1 MIIKN
6 ARVLNDSFVFE
17 KKDLFIR
24 NDRFVSDKECDSSK
38 LIDAKSLTAL
48 PGLVDIHFHGAA
60 GHDFM
65 EGTCDAIKAIAS
77 YEALRGI
84 TSITPATM
92 TMSED
97 AIIKASEAAASFV
110 PSNTESSLEGIY
122 MEGPFVSEKKLG
134 AQNSDY
140 VKTCD
145 ASFFERVLKSSD
157 GLIKNVVVAPET
169 DGALEFI
176 EKFSS
181 KVRVSL
187 GHTACDYDTACRAF
201 TAGAKGLTHTFNA
214 MNPLHHRAPGPIAA
228 ASDSDCVLLELI
240 SDGVHIHESMIRAL
254 FKLASG
260 RVILISDSMAAT
272 GLDDGESSLGGQT
285 VYVKGNMATL
295 KDGTLAGSVTN
306 LFDCMKY
313 AVKSGIALETAV
325 KSASYNPALAFGL
338 EHTLGSIKEGLRAD
352 LLLVDDSLNLRG
364 VILRGNTLFFN

>member
-1 MIIKN
+1 
-6 ARVLNDSFVFE
+6 
-17 KKDLFIR
+17 
-24 NDRFVSDKECDSSK
+24 
-38 LIDAKSLTAL
+38 
-48 PGLVDIHFHGAA
+48 
-60 GHDFM
+60 
-65 EGTCDAIKAIAS
+65 
-77 YEALRGI
+77 
-84 TSITPATM
+84 
-92 TMSED
+92 
-97 AIIKASEAAASFV
+97 
-110 PSNTESSLEGIY
+110 
-122 MEGPFVSEKKLG
+122 
-134 AQNSDY
+134 
-140 VKTCD
+140 
-145 ASFFERVLKSSD
+145 
-157 GLIKNVVVAPET
+157 
-169 DGALEFI
+169 
-176 EKFSS
+176 
-181 KVRVSL
+181 
-187 GHTACDYDTACRAF
+187 
-201 TAGAKGLTHTFNA
+201 

-325 KSASYNPALAFGL
+325 KSASYNPALALGL